1 MILRTFF
8 AGLQGGVA
16 MGVIVG
22 DGMIVADGITNV
34 GSGNGLAVR
43 LGVENETALT
53 L

>member
-8 AGLQGGVA
+8 VGSQDGVT

-22 DGMIVADGITNV
+22 DGMIVADGITSV
-34 GSGNGLAVR
+34 GSGNGLAVGP
-43 LGVENETALT
+43 GVENETALT